1 LAETEIREI
10 LRIPDDRLLGVTMP
24 LGWPAR
30 PFGPV
35 TRRPVSEV
43 IHYDTW

>member
-1 LAETEIREI
+1 VAETEIREI
-10 LRIPDDRLLGVTMP
+10 LRIPDDRLLRVTMP